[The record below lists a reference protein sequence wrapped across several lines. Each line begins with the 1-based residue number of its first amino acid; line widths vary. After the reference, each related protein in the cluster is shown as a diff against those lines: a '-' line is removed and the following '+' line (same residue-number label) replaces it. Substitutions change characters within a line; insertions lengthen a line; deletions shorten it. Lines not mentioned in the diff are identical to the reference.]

1 MRKNYIVFDS
11 SIDRIPERD
20 YSKNMPPIDQNKLIT
35 AAIIVAL
42 FGILILSFT
51 YILPLLGI
59 LVALGVIIAAIAFV
73 YFFLTGKI
81 KF

>member
-1 MRKNYIVFDS
+1 
-11 SIDRIPERD
+11 
-20 YSKNMPPIDQNKLIT
+20 MPPIDQNKLVT

-42 FGILILSFT
+42 FGVLILSFT

-59 LVALGVIIAAIAFV
+59 LVAFGVIAAAIFFV
-73 YFFLTGKI
+73 YLFLTRKI